1 MPVEPTSTVS
11 TGSQM
16 SSNILGFWSMLHTG
30 QGIKRWTET
39 KIKMSEDT
47 LVVLKVL
54 PFYFLAFCPE
64 MQKKM
69 YSHAQIRPQGGEK
82 QLSKVRVG
90 RWYAAKHQYSYCI
103 EIELTIACQHNTTQC
118 NIYIFI
124 RLQLQELQVSPSRTT
139 EPREGASPLA
149 AWKTHQQLETVQ
161 LPIIYDPNENFF
173 LLK

>member
-16 SSNILGFWSMLHTG
+16 SSNILGFWLMLHTG

-39 KIKMSEDT
+39 KIKMSED
-47 LVVLKVL
+47 KRK
-54 PFYFLAFCPE
+54 E
-64 MQKKM
+64 KM

-90 RWYAAKHQYSYCI
+90 GWYAAKHQYSYCI